1 VPVWKKLG
9 KLLGSVIKVAD
20 EGYQNVSLNIQKPA
34 RLYQSVV
41 ERLTR
46 SIAAGLY
53 AVGDRLPAERELAAT
68 FEVSRA
74 TIREAIIA
82 LELNGLIEV
91 RIGSGVYVI
100 DATQSAGV
108 VSMDI
113 GAFELTEA
121 RLLIEGEVA
130 ALAATQIS
138 DDEILELERL
148 LVEMDNANK
157 KSSGAGE
164 LVDRQ
169 FHEAIAAATR
179 NSALISTVEQLWTI
193 RNRSP
198 QILLVLEKTR
208 AKGYKPVINEHKAIV
223 DALKTRDS
231 NAARAA
237 MRSHLSRVL
246 DYLLDASEV
255 EAIEATKAK
264 MAAQR
269 SRFNHKS

>member
-1 VPVWKKLG
+1 MEKG
-9 KLLGSVIKVAD
+9 NEKV
-20 EGYQNVSLNIQKPA
+20 SRNIQKPA
-34 RLYQSVV
+34 RLYQSVA

-46 SIAAGLY
+46 SIAAGTY
-53 AVGDRLPAERELAAT
+53 AVGDRLPAERELAAS

-74 TIREAIIA
+74 TIREAVIA
-82 LELNGLIEV
+82 LELDGLIEV
-91 RIGSGVYVI
+91 RVGSGVYVI
-100 DATQSAGV
+100 QRTAKASAV
-108 VSMDI
+108 VMDI

-130 ALAATQIS
+130 ALAAINIS
-138 DDEILELERL
+138 DEEIAELERL

-157 KSSGAGE
+157 KGSGAGE

-179 NSALISTVEQLWTI
+179 NSALVSTVEQLWTI

-198 QILLVLEKTR
+198 QILLLLEKTR
-208 AKGYKPVINEHKAIV
+208 AKGYKPFISEHKAIV
-223 DALKTRDS
+223 DALKSRDAK
-231 NAARAA
+231 AARAA
-237 MRSHLSRVL
+237 MRDHLSRVL
-246 DYLLDASEV
+246 DYLLDASEF

-269 SRFNHKS
+269 SRFDHKSRT